1 MFRKKSQ
8 LLLISNLK
16 NNFPLFFLL
25 FSCLYQNT
33 QAGEVF
39 TTETVFAE
47 NRSPVIQLY
56 SLSRP
61 DYTVFKKHNTSFFKS
76 RVELINYLSSNR
88 KTGEFFA
95 IDGETW
101 LVSNAFQHQVTN
113 NIILHLNVHWLRHSK
128 GKADHFIYAFHDLF
142 QLPQN
147 GRSDKFHDRISWNL
161 STDKD
166 QVILLNE
173 QKSGIGD
180 IQAKLSWA
188 PEKLRN
194 TQITAL
200 LKLPTGNFEDQTGSE
215 NVDFGLSLALS
226 NPKWLKN
233 RDWLSAFPLSLWYG
247 AGINYLG
254 TVKELDDFN
263 AYPLVATLRTGV
275 AWAITLRWNV
285 KAQFDSNTPL
295 FDANIRELGWMPAQ
309 ISLASEHLLSDK
321 VTLDFIINEDL
332 RPRASPDIIFSTGL
346 SIQF

>member
-1 MFRKKSQ
+1 MFRKKIQ
-8 LLLISNLK
+8 LLFLPYLK
-16 NNFPLFFLL
+16 NSLPLFLLL
-25 FSCLYQNT
+25 FVSLFQNSR
-33 QAGEVF
+33 AGEIF
-39 TTETVFAE
+39 TTETVFSE
-47 NRSPVIQLY
+47 NRSPVIQLF

-61 DYTVFKKHNTSFFKS
+61 DYTVFKKRNTSVFKS
-76 RVELINYLSSNR
+76 RIELINYFSTNR
-88 KTGEFFA
+88 KEGEFFA

-101 LVSNAFQHQVTN
+101 LVSNAFQFQVTEN
-113 NIILHLNVHWLRHSK
+113 VSLNLNVPWLRHSE

-147 GRSDKFHDRISWNL
+147 GRSDKFHNRILWNL

-215 NVDFGLSLALS
+215 HTDFGVSIAMS

-254 TVKELDDFN
+254 TVNKLDDFN
-263 AYPLVATLRTGV
+263 AYPIVATLRTGI
-275 AWAITLRWNV
+275 AWAITRSWNV
-285 KAQFDSNTPL
+285 KAQLDSNTPL
-295 FDANIRELGWMPAQ
+295 FDANIRELGWMPVQ

-321 VTLDFIINEDL
+321 VKLDFIMNEDL